1 MAEFVAKFFWRIIIV
16 LDRVIGEPSLESTN
30 LDINLGCL
38 NLFIVAC
45 LLGLLLRLFN
55 RLFALFKKKFF
66 KNSSDQ
72 KGKKNEEPAN
82 SPTGSI
88 CATKATSD
96 RSCPALSRKFFNEI
110 KKRIRIRKRKK

>member
-16 LDRVIGEPSLESTN
+16 VEYALGGSSSESSVLDVY
-30 LDINLGCL
+30 LGGL

-55 RLFALFKKKFF
+55 RLFELFKKKFF

-82 SPTGSI
+82 GPTGSI

-96 RSCPALSRKFFNEI
+96 RSYPALSRKFFYEI